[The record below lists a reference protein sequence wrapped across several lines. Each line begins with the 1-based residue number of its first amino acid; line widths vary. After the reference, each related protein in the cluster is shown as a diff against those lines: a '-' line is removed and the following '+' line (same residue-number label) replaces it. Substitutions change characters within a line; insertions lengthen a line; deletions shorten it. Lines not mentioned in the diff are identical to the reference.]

1 MSRIP
6 SSAGDTV
13 YVKPANNIY
22 TVLTAVAT
30 VVVLLGLV
38 VVWMKGDVL
47 FGGLLT
53 ASPQAQTSVRR

>member
-1 MSRIP
+1 MSRFQ
-6 SSAGDTV
+6 SGAGDTV

-22 TVLTAVAT
+22 TVLTAVASI
-30 VVVLLGLV
+30 VVLLGMV
-38 VVWMKGDVL
+38 VLWMKGDVL